1 MRNAKWKY
9 IKDPV
14 HGLIRIS
21 VDDLKIIDT
30 PLFQRLR
37 NIHHMGTGYLTY
49 PGATHTRFE
58 HSLGVAELGKSVL
71 DSIICNSHGDP
82 KTIWDIEDDEL
93 EIMKKTVRY
102 ACLLHDIG
110 HAPFSHTCESFFRDE
125 VKKIT
130 PEITSKINF
139 LMQDGETSETILIK
153 KADHEVVSCYIVLT
167 EYKTILEGLGVD
179 PRSVGAL
186 ILGRVNKEVNSKYHR
201 NYKILA
207 EIVNSPIDVDKFD
220 YLIRDNYMTG
230 AALIS
235 LDRERLLSAYIVSEE
250 SLVLSGKALSL
261 ISNLIIGRQQVYMWI
276 YQHHKVVYTNALLEK
291 ILKALIQNGKIKPD
305 FFSVNSIVN
314 KKIDDFTVISEIRR
328 ITEDDSVKDIDNIK
342 DMYNTWRT
350 RKFLKSCWKNAF
362 EFNSKIK
369 SDNARKNLNTD
380 VIRPRNLEEKI
391 SQAVGINRENIL
403 VAGAKFVPF
412 APGTGLDISIEIDGI
427 NKDVATSLELTT
439 QGVMKYC
446 QVPYVY
452 TEESKIDD
460 VIKYLQTYTTSFH

>member
-1 MRNAKWKY
+1 MPFVKWKY

-21 VDDLKIIDT
+21 TDDLKIIDT

-71 DSIICNSHGDP
+71 ESIICNSRGNPDS
-82 KTIWDIEDDEL
+82 IWEIERSEL
-93 EIMKKTVRY
+93 EKMKKTLRW

-110 HAPFSHTCESFFRDE
+110 HTPFSHTCESFFSNE
-125 VKKIT
+125 LKTIN
-130 PEITSKINF
+130 PEIISKINF
-139 LMQDGETSETILIK
+139 LMQDGETSDTVLIG
-153 KADHEVVSCYIVLT
+153 KANHELVSCYIILT
-167 EYKTILEGLGVD
+167 EYGTILENMGVD
-179 PRSVGAL
+179 PKSVGAL
-186 ILGRVNKEVNSKYHR
+186 ILGRVNKDVESKYYKH
-201 NYKILA
+201 YKILA
-207 EIVNSPIDVDKFD
+207 EIVSSPIDVDKFD
-220 YLIRDNYMTG
+220 YLLRDNYMTG

-235 LDRERLLSAYIVSEE
+235 IDKERLLSAYIVSED

-291 ILKALIQNGKIKPD
+291 ILKTLIQDGKIGSD

-314 KKIDDFTVISEIRR
+314 KEIDDVTVIAEIRKFS
-328 ITEDDSVKDIDNIK
+328 EYEGIK
-342 DMYNTWRT
+342 DMYESWTN

-362 EFNSKIK
+362 EFNSKIE
-369 SDNARKNLNTD
+369 SDKVRKALKLD
-380 VIRPRNLEEKI
+380 AIKPGNLEEKI
-391 SQAVGINRENIL
+391 SRDLGFNREKIL
-403 VAGAKFVPF
+403 VARAKFVPF
-412 APGTGLDISIEIDGI
+412 APESGLDISIEVDGI
-427 NKDVATSLELTT
+427 NKDVAASLELNT

-446 QVPYVY
+446 DVPYIY
-452 TEESKIDD
+452 TEEANVKT
-460 VIKYLQTYTTSFH
+460 VVKYLQSYKRSFY

>member
-1 MRNAKWKY
+1 MRNVKWKY

-71 DSIICNSHGDP
+71 DSIIYNSSGNSD
-82 KTIWDIEDDEL
+82 TIWNIENDEMVR
-93 EIMKKTVRY
+93 MKKTVRC

-110 HAPFSHTCESFFRDE
+110 HSPFSHTCESFFEWEIDR
-125 VKKIT
+125 IT
-130 PEITSKINF
+130 PEILSKINF
-139 LMQDGETSETILIK
+139 LLQGTETNETILIK
-153 KADHEVVSCYIVLT
+153 KATHELVSCYIVLT
-167 EYKTILEGLGVD
+167 EYESILKGLGVD
-179 PRSVGAL
+179 PKSVGAL
-186 ILGRVNKEVNSKYHR
+186 ILGRVNKDVNSKYYK

-220 YLIRDNYMTG
+220 YLLRDNYMTG

-276 YQHHKVVYTNALLEK
+276 YLHHKVVYTNAVLVK
-291 ILKALIQNGKIKPD
+291 ILKALIQHKKIEPG
-305 FFSVNSIVN
+305 FFSINSILN
-314 KKIDDFTVISEIRR
+314 KKIDDFSVIAEIRKF
-328 ITEDDSVKDIDNIK
+328 TEDDDIKDIDDIK
-342 DMYNTWRT
+342 DMYKSWKN

-362 EFNSKIK
+362 EFDSKIK
-369 SDNARKNLNTD
+369 SDSARENLNHDAIT
-380 VIRPRNLEEKI
+380 PRIVEEKI
-391 SQAVGINRENIL
+391 SKAIGISREKIL
-403 VAGAKFVPF
+403 VASSKFVPF
-412 APGTGLDISIEIDGI
+412 ALGTGLDISIEIDGV
-427 NKDVATSLELTT
+427 NKDVAKSLGLNMP
-439 QGVMKYC
+439 GVVKYC
-446 QVPYVY
+446 EVPYVY
-452 TEESKIDD
+452 TEESNIEHVID
-460 VIKYLQTYTTSFH
+460 YLQTYTISFH

>member
-1 MRNAKWKY
+1 MRNVKWKY

-71 DSIICNSHGDP
+71 ISIICNSNGNS
-82 KTIWDIEDDEL
+82 TNIWNIENDEL
-93 EIMKKTVRY
+93 EKMKKTVRY

-110 HAPFSHTCESFFRDE
+110 HAPFSHTCESFFHEE
-125 VKKIT
+125 VQKIT

-139 LMQDGETSETILIK
+139 LMQGEETSETILIK
-153 KADHEVVSCYIVLT
+153 KADHELVSCYIVLT
-167 EYKTILEGLGVD
+167 EYKSILEDLGVN
-179 PRSVGAL
+179 PKSVGAL
-186 ILGRVNKEVNSKYHR
+186 ILGRVNKDVDSKYYR

-220 YLIRDNYMTG
+220 YLLRDNYMTG

-235 LDRERLLSAYIVSEE
+235 LDRERLLSAYIVSED

-291 ILKALIQNGKIKPD
+291 ILKMLIQKGKIKPD
-305 FFSVNSIVN
+305 FFSVDSIVN
-314 KKIDDFTVISEIRR
+314 KKIDDFTVIAEIRR
-328 ITEDDSVKDIDNIK
+328 FVEDDDIKDIDNIK
-342 DMYNTWRT
+342 YMYKSWKN

-362 EFNSKIK
+362 EFNSKIQN
-369 SDNARKNLNTD
+369 DNARKNLNTD
-380 VIRPRNLEEKI
+380 VIRPRILEEKI
-391 SQAVGINRENIL
+391 SKDVGINRENIL

-412 APGTGLDISIEIDGI
+412 AQGTGLDISIEIDGV
-427 NKDVATSLELTT
+427 NKDATSLELNT

-446 QVPYVY
+446 EVPYVY
-452 TEESKIDD
+452 TDESNIET
-460 VIKYLQTYTTSFH
+460 VIKYLQTYKSSFH